1 MSDTYNNYLWQQ
13 IFTELLQSRLKI
25 VVSNEYHKQVEQ
37 IDLLLSNDKT
47 GIVSTIF
54 EFMIQSATT
63 NFQFESGNA
72 TLDNILKE
80 WANKLNFGISDDI
93 PTGLRPLT
101 QQYLRERWRTS
112 FISLNINWEKK
123 DGYYLP
129 SEMWLND
136 GKSLFVEG
144 NGNILGSYKYLIGKN
159 ESESKAIKSTENKTV
174 LFRKPY
180 SAWFD
185 KYPTPYL
192 VKKGALYHALV
203 KNELVSRQS
212 DVINSIIPHILAIKA
227 GNDTFAKAG
236 EMPTKPELEALKQE
250 VKDMADNYRY
260 SREKGSNYGAFPY
273 DVTIENIIPDLTK
286 ILNDTI
292 VSPSNKNLLFAL
304 GLVELEGFS
313 KDRQEAILNPKVLVE
328 EVKNAVNDWADL
340 LEDVLFRILEKNKVA
355 HPKIANASAR
365 VVPGIVKA
373 FMTNDMRVMLRSLF
387 DRGTIGHQDI
397 LENSTDLDFEISF
410 DRRKKEKAGEVDTI
424 LYPHV
429 IQNIENDIRDID
441 PTKNNSPE
449 QTKSEPDINASLEDI
464 EIKEIENYLN
474 LARNMEYLQAPYE
487 NIDQLPDA
495 VKNHLPIPAQ
505 MIFLRVVN
513 QALKDGKSESDAFRL
528 AWGVVKH
535 SYFKDKDGKWKKR
548 KNLN

>member
-1 MSDTYNNYLWQQ
+1 MSENYNNYLWQQ

-25 VVSNEYHKQVEQ
+25 VVSKEFHKQVEQ

-47 GIVSTIF
+47 GIVSTIV

-63 NFQFESGNA
+63 NFQFESGND
-72 TLDNILKE
+72 TLDAILKG
-80 WANKLNFGISDDI
+80 WTNQLNLGISQDI

-101 QQYLRERWRTS
+101 QQYLRERWRSS
-112 FISLNINWEKK
+112 FIALNVNWEKK
-123 DGYYLP
+123 DDYYLP
-129 SEMWLND
+129 SEMWLTD
-136 GKSLFVEG
+136 GKSVYVDG
-144 NGNILGSYKYLIGKN
+144 
-159 ESESKAIKSTENKTV
+159 TENKLGGYVYSIGKEQEKKLITNANKSI
-174 LFRKPY
+174 LIRKPY
-180 SAWFD
+180 NAWFD

-192 VKKGALYHALV
+192 IKKGALYHALV

-236 EMPTKPELEALKQE
+236 EMPTKPELEALKEQ
-250 VKDMADNYRY
+250 VKEMADNYRY
-260 SREKGSNYGAFPY
+260 SREKGGNYGAFPY

-313 KDRQEAILNPKVLVE
+313 STRQEAILNPKVLVE

-340 LEDVLFRILEKNKVA
+340 LEDVLFLILEKNKKA
-355 HPKIANASAR
+355 HPKVANSSAR
-365 VVPGIVKA
+365 VVPGTVKA

-397 LENSTDLDFEISF
+397 LENTTDLDFQISF
-410 DRRKKEKAGEVDTI
+410 NRRKKEQGEINDV
-424 LYPHV
+424 LYPHI
-429 IQNIENDIRDID
+429 IQNLENDIRDID
-441 PTKNNSPE
+441 PLKNNSPE
-449 QTKSEPDINASLEDI
+449 QKKSEKDISASLEDADT
-464 EIKEIENYLN
+464 KEIENYLN
-474 LARNMEYLQAPYE
+474 LGRNMEYLQAPYE
-487 NIDQLPDA
+487 NVDQLPDA

-505 MIFLRVVN
+505 LIFLRVVN

-528 AWGVVKH
+528 AWGVVKKT
-535 SYFKDKDGKWKKR
+535 FRPPQGNEKKWQKKEA
-548 KNLN
+548 